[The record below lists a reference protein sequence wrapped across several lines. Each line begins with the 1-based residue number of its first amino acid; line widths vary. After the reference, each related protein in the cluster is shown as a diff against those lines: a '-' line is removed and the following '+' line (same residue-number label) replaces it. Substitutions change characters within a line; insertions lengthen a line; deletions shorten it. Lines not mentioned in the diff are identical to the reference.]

1 MIPRPFLL
9 VVWCRRMI
17 VLWIVV
23 ERGDVAL
30 AAAVVIKGVVVVDV
44 VDDDEADA
52 QN

>member
-1 MIPRPFLL
+1 MIPRQCLL

-23 ERGDVAL
+23 AREDVAL

-44 VDDDEADA
+44 VDDEADA